1 MSDTGI
7 YDPRMPDPSRHVH
20 QRNYAQEGTMTNP
33 YRLARGPHNTA
44 ADGLCAMEWVSFIAG
59 ENHTDQPVCVDLPLR
74 SFCIGLNDDL
84 DDEQRQRLR
93 PYLGRCIGTTG
104 DGRTSERGYMCLDW
118 IVRTYTPTW
127 LELAG
132 LADDAAALRA
142 LPEIVDLDT
151 AKVAG
156 PVVRASQKKADAAWT
171 AAGDAAWTAAGDA
184 ARAAAGDAARAAA
197 RTAAWTAA
205 RDAAWTAARAAAG
218 DAAWTAA
225 GAALASTVKALQDSA
240 FDLLD
245 RMLPKVMI
253 DLPEPVAER
262 AREVFGG

>member
-1 MSDTGI
+1 
-7 YDPRMPDPSRHVH
+7 
-20 QRNYAQEGTMTNP
+20 
-33 YRLARGPHNTA
+33 
-44 ADGLCAMEWVSFIAG
+44 
-59 ENHTDQPVCVDLPLR
+59 
-74 SFCIGLNDDL
+74 
-84 DDEQRQRLR
+84 
-93 PYLGRCIGTTG
+93 
-104 DGRTSERGYMCLDW
+104 MCLDW

-184 ARAAAGDAARAAA
+184 ARAAARAAAWAAARDAAWTAAGDAARAAA